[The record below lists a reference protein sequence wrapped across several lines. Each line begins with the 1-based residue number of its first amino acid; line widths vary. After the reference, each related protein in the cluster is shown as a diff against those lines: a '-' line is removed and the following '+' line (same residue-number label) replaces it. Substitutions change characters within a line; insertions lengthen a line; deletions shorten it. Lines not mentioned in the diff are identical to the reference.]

1 MKENPYLKAA
11 ILEVVEKQLQ
21 ANDPPETKQTYDRLI
36 VAGYSDKETRRMI
49 GRVVVTEI
57 YDIMKEEKPFNLERF
72 ITNLHELPDCP
83 LE

>member
-1 MKENPYLKAA
+1 MKENPYLKTA
-11 ILEVVEKQLQ
+11 ILEVVENQLQ

-36 VAGYSDKETRRMI
+36 AEGYSDKETRRMI

-72 ITNLHELPDCP
+72 IANLHELPDCP
-83 LE
+83 LQ